1 MISPREKEWQEIQAD
16 LFKMKRV
23 IIIAEAGVNH
33 NGDFENAKKLILAA
47 ANAGAD
53 YVKFQTFKADKLVT
67 KDAQKAE
74 YQKIN
79 LKEDTNTQYDMLKK
93 LEMSEQ
99 WHYELIKY
107 ANECGIKFLSTGFD
121 EESIDFLDSL
131 NIDLFKVPSGEITN
145 KPYLEHIA
153 KKGRQIVI
161 STGMS
166 NLQEIKDA
174 VEVIQNHQIT
184 NKNIIILHCNTEYP
198 TPMQD
203 VNLLAMNTIK
213 NELGV
218 HVGYSDHTL
227 GIEVPIAAVAMG
239 ATVIEKHF
247 TLDKNMEGPDHK
259 ASLDPL
265 ELKQMVNS
273 IRNIE
278 MALSGSGIKEPSP
291 SELKNIQIARKS
303 IHTNKSLSKG
313 QTLKREDLIMMRP
326 GDGISPM
333 DVDLVINKKIVYD
346 LPGGHKLSKTDFI

>member
-1 MISPREKEWQEIQAD
+1 MISK
-16 LFKMKRV
+16 V

-53 YVKFQTFKADKLVT
+53 YVKFQTFKADKLVS

-74 YQKIN
+74 YQKAN
-79 LKEDTNTQYDMLKK
+79 LKDEGDTQYDMLKK
-93 LEMSEQ
+93 LEMSEV

-107 ANECGIKFLSTGFD
+107 SNECGIKFLSTGFD
-121 EESIDFLDSL
+121 EDSIDFLDSL

-153 KKGRQIVI
+153 KKGKPIVI

-174 VEVIQNHQIT
+174 VEVIQNFQIAKNQIT
-184 NKNIIILHCNTEYP
+184 ILHCNTEYP

-203 VNLLAMNTIK
+203 VNLLAMNTIQ

-218 HVGYSDHTL
+218 QVGYSDHTL
-227 GIEVPIAAVAMG
+227 GIEVPIAAVALG
-239 ATVIEKHF
+239 ACIIEKHF
-247 TLDKNMEGPDHK
+247 TLDKNMNGPDHK

-265 ELKQMVNS
+265 ELKEMVRL

-278 MALSGSGIKEPSP
+278 FAISGSGIKEPSV
-291 SELKNIQIARKS
+291 SEIKNIEITRKS
-303 IHTNKSLSKG
+303 IVAKSKILKGERFTNSNITTKRPGTGLSPMQWELVIGKTAN
-313 QTLKREDLIMMRP
+313 QDFNIDDLIY
-326 GDGISPM
+326 IE
-333 DVDLVINKKIVYD
+333 
-346 LPGGHKLSKTDFI
+346 

>member
-1 MISPREKEWQEIQAD
+1 MNSK
-16 LFKMKRV
+16 V

-53 YVKFQTFKADKLVT
+53 YVKFQTFKASKLVS

-74 YQKIN
+74 YQKAN
-79 LKEDTNTQYDMLKK
+79 FKEDGDTQYDMLKK
-93 LEMSEQ
+93 LEMSEA

-121 EESIDFLDSL
+121 EDSIDFLDSL

-153 KKGRQIVI
+153 KKGKPIVI

-166 NLQEIKDA
+166 NLEEIKAA
-174 VEVIQNHQIT
+174 VEVIQNHKIPKDLIT
-184 NKNIIILHCNTEYP
+184 ILHCNTEYP

-203 VNLLAMNTIK
+203 VNLLAMNTIQK
-213 NELGV
+213 EIGV
-218 HVGYSDHTL
+218 QVGYSDHTL
-227 GIEVPIAAVAMG
+227 GIEVPISAVALG
-239 ATVIEKHF
+239 AVLIEKHF
-247 TLDKNMEGPDHK
+247 TLDRNMVGPDHL
-259 ASLDPL
+259 ASLTPE
-265 ELKQMVNS
+265 ELKQMVAS

-278 MALSGSGIKEPSP
+278 LAISGNGIKEPSL
-291 SELKNIQIARKS
+291 SEQKNLLIARKS
-303 IHTNKSLSKG
+303 IHTNKMIKKG
-313 QTLKREDLIMMRP
+313 QTIKKEDLIMMRP

-333 DVDLVINKKIVYD
+333 LIESVIDSLANKNLPQGYKISQTDLTKK
-346 LPGGHKLSKTDFI
+346 K